1 MKKGLVFAGVLV
13 LVFVFLFSAAF
24 AQMSQPKKQGTMMEK
39 PKMEGPHEVT
49 VTGEVVDLAC
59 YIKMGA
65 MGSGH
70 KECATECANA
80 GIPLGIVDA
89 KGEIY
94 LPAAKE
100 DKKGANAELLP
111 FVAEKV
117 TVKGKLFH
125 KGGQRLLAIES
136 VTAAE
141 KAASTTTK

>member
-1 MKKGLVFAGVLV
+1 MKKGLVFAGLLV
-13 LVFVFLFSAAF
+13 LAFVFLFSSAF
-24 AQMSQPKKQGTMMEK
+24 AQMSQPKKEEPKKEAM
-39 PKMEGPHEVT
+39 KMEMGPKEMT

-65 MGSGH
+65 RGAGH

-89 KGEIY
+89 KGEIF
-94 LPAAKE
+94 LPASKE

-111 FVAEKV
+111 FVAEMV
-117 TVKGKLFH
+117 TVKGKLYH

-136 VTAAE
+136 VE
-141 KAASTTTK
+141 KAAAAPAK